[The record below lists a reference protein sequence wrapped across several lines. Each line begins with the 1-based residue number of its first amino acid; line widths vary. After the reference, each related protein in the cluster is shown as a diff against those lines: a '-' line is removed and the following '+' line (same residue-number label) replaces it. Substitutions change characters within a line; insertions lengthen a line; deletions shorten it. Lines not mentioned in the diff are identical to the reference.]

1 MTYLIY
7 YKDDKGKPVCF
18 STNWFQFENHYRPG
32 MVVVNQLSSTWT
44 DNGVNWKPIE
54 KDHL

>member
-32 MVVVNQLSSTWT
+32 MVVVNQMSNTWT
-44 DNGVNWKPIE
+44 GDGVNWKPIE
-54 KDHL
+54 QDHL